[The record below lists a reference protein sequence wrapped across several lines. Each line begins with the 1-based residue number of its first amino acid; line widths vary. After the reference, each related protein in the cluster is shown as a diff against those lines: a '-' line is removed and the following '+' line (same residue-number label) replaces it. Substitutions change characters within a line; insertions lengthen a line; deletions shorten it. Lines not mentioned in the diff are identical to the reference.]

1 MMTNEITA
9 GPGASV
15 PGNHQQ
21 DDSSFYLACNKLF
34 QLTNH
39 QTAFSVQNAEFPNL
53 ILKNLLCDR
62 SARIISHQEFQNWYS
77 TKR

>member
-9 GPGASV
+9 GPGDLV

-21 DDSSFYLACNKLF
+21 DDSSFYLACNELF

-39 QTAFSVQNAEFPNL
+39 QTESSIQNAEFLNL
-53 ILKNLLCDR
+53 ILKN
-62 SARIISHQEFQNWYS
+62 
-77 TKR
+77 